1 MLGKIHIH
9 DNTQETKQEDQETKK
24 YVLVLY
30 VHCREITNIIFKK
43 V

>member
-1 MLGKIHIH
+1 MIIHKRQ
-9 DNTQETKQEDQETKK
+9 NKRLKRLKK